1 VELRGSVV
9 VVTGASSGF
18 GELAALRFG
27 RAGARVVLAARRLDR
42 LEALAERIASE
53 GGLAALAVRC
63 DVTDLEELTALRDRV
78 ATTFERCDVLVNNAG
93 IRGGGPF
100 ETTDVEYLNRVI
112 DVNLRGVVL
121 GTKLFLPMML
131 ERRRG
136 HIVNVASLAGRFATP
151 GGAIYG
157 ATKHA
162 VVAFG
167 EALYHEL
174 GPKGVLVTS
183 VNPGLSP
190 TEGFPATGPSFVRLD
205 PDDVAKLIVDVV
217 RKGTAPEISIP
228 RALAALQ
235 VFRVLTPRL
244 YRWGV
249 GTIFRRYRSTG
260 SRDD

>member
-18 GELAALRFG
+18 GELAALRFA
-27 RAGARVVLAARRLDR
+27 RAGARVVLAARRLER
-42 LEALAERIASE
+42 LETLAERISSE
-53 GGLAALAVRC
+53 GGSALAVGC
-63 DVTDLEELTALRDRV
+63 DVTELDQLTELRDRV
-78 ATTFERCDVLVNNAG
+78 ATEFERCDVLVNNAG

-100 ETTDVEYLNRVI
+100 EAVDVEHLNRVI

-131 ERRRG
+131 ERGRG
-136 HIVNVASLAGRFATP
+136 HVVNIASLAGRFATP
-151 GGAIYG
+151 GAAIYG

-162 VVAFG
+162 VVAFS

-174 GPKGVLVTS
+174 GPKGILVTT
-183 VNPGLSP
+183 VNPGFSP
-190 TEGFPATGPSFVRLD
+190 TEGFPLTGPAFVRLD

-228 RALAALQ
+228 RSLAALQ
-235 VFRVLTPRL
+235 AFRILTPPL
-244 YRWGV
+244 YRWGM
-249 GTIFRRYRSTG
+249 GTISRRYG
-260 SRDD
+260 SEGPSEG

>member
-1 VELRGSVV
+1 V

-18 GELAALRFG
+18 GELAALRFA
-27 RAGARVVLAARRLDR
+27 RAGARVVIAARRFER
-42 LEALAERIASE
+42 LEALAERIASA
-53 GGLAALAVRC
+53 GGSALPIRC
-63 DVTDLEELTALRDRV
+63 DVTELVDLTELRDRV
-78 ATTFERCDVLVNNAG
+78 SEAFERCDVLVNNAG
-93 IRGGGPF
+93 IRGRGRFDG
-100 ETTDVEYLNRVI
+100 EDIEHLDRVI

-136 HIVNVASLAGRFATP
+136 HIVNIASLAGRFATP
-151 GGAIYG
+151 GAAIYG

-162 VVAFG
+162 VVAFS

-174 GPKGVLVTS
+174 KPEGILVTS
-183 VNPGLSP
+183 VNPGPSP
-190 TEGFPATGPSFVRLD
+190 TEGFPVTGPSFVLLD

-228 RALAALQ
+228 RSPAALQ
-235 VFRVLTPRL
+235 AFRVLTPPL

-249 GTIFRRYRSTG
+249 GTISRRHGSTEG
-260 SRDD
+260 

>member
-1 VELRGSVV
+1 V

-18 GELAALRFG
+18 GELAALRFA
-27 RAGARVVLAARRLDR
+27 RAGARVVIAARRFER
-42 LEALAERIASE
+42 LEALAERIASA
-53 GGLAALAVRC
+53 GGSALPVRC
-63 DVTDLEELTALRDRV
+63 DVTELVDLTELRDRV
-78 ATTFERCDVLVNNAG
+78 SEAFERCDVLVNNAG
-93 IRGGGPF
+93 IRGRGRF
-100 ETTDVEYLNRVI
+100 EDIEHLDRVI

-136 HIVNVASLAGRFATP
+136 HIVNIASLAGRFATP
-151 GGAIYG
+151 GAAIYG

-162 VVAFG
+162 VVAFS

-174 GPKGVLVTS
+174 KPEGILVTS

-190 TEGFPATGPSFVRLD
+190 TEGFPVTGPSIVLLD

-228 RALAALQ
+228 RSLAALQ
-235 VFRVLTPRL
+235 AFRVLTPPL

-249 GTIFRRYRSTG
+249 GTISRRHGSTEG
-260 SRDD
+260 

>member
-18 GELAALRFG
+18 GELTALRLG
-27 RAGARVVLAARRLDR
+27 RAGARVVLAARRLER
-42 LEALAERIASE
+42 LEALEERIAAE
-53 GGLAALAVRC
+53 GGRALAVRC
-63 DVTDLEELTALRDRV
+63 DVTELDQLTELRDRV
-78 ATTFERCDVLVNNAG
+78 ASTFERCDALINNAG

-100 ETTDVEYLNRVI
+100 ETVDIERLNGVI

-131 ERRRG
+131 ERGRG
-136 HIVNVASLAGRFATP
+136 HVVNIASLAGRFATP
-151 GGAIYG
+151 GAAIYG

-162 VVAFG
+162 VVAFS

-174 GPKGVLVTS
+174 GPKGILVTS
-183 VNPGLSP
+183 VNPGSSP
-190 TEGFPATGPSFVRLD
+190 TEGFPVTGPSFVRLD
-205 PDDVAKLIVDVV
+205 PDDVAKLIVDVL

-228 RALAALQ
+228 RGLATLQ
-235 VFRVLTPRL
+235 AFRVLTPPL

-249 GTIFRRYRSTG
+249 GTISRHYRSSGTDVG
-260 SRDD
+260 